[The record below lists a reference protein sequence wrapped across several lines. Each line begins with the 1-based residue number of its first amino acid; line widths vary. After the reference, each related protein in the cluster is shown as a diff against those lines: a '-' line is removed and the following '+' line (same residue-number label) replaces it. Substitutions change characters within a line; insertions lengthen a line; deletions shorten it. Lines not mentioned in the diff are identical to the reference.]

1 MKVRNG
7 LRPGFASAVILSF
20 TPLESRDK
28 NFGLSRTGVE
38 EPGGSTRVA
47 SCAAARP
54 TRTSHLPKRKTQTA
68 LGERTLN
75 FYRKCVQLLILLPV
89 ILIRTSYLSDDRT

>member
-54 TRTSHLPKRKTQTA
+54 NQDQSSPKEENTDCTGRKDF
-68 LGERTLN
+68 E
-75 FYRKCVQLLILLPV
+75 LLP
-89 ILIRTSYLSDDRT
+89 